1 MIKKQMLFVGNDRA
15 VYQSFQNWI
24 SSENIE
30 VSCVPSAADAL
41 EFVLK
46 YEYCL
51 VIMSYQLTEAGN
63 IELLR
68 MIRNAK
74 NMPIIVL
81 ANRLTST
88 DKVSL
93 LHAGANAC
101 FEHPIDFSICFA
113 QATSLI
119 HLFLKAKGET
129 EAHSSLDFGS
139 ELLIDTMYRQVII
152 DGKPPPLT
160 CKEYELLVCLAKHP
174 CQIWSRAQLYRY
186 VWNDDLGISGDNTVK
201 THIGNLKKKFAE
213 LGKGYIQNSRGVGYK
228 FVPLVATY
236 RASMKRVP

>member
-1 MIKKQMLFVGNDRA
+1 MKKQILVVENDQA
-15 VYQSFQNWI
+15 IYQSFQNWMQ
-24 SSENIE
+24 SEDIE
-30 VSCVPSAADAL
+30 VSYVLSAAEAL
-41 EFVLK
+41 ESVLK

-51 VIMSYQLTEAGN
+51 VVLSLRFTEASDM
-63 IELLR
+63 ELLR
-68 MIRNAK
+68 MIRSARR
-74 NMPIIVL
+74 MPIIVL
-81 ANRLTST
+81 TDRLTT
-88 DKVSL
+88 PDKVSIFQ
-93 LHAGANAC
+93 AGANAC

-129 EAHSSLDFGS
+129 EEHSPLDFGS

-152 DGKPPPLT
+152 DGKPLPLT

-228 FVPLVATY
+228 FVPPGCNL
-236 RASMKRVP
+236 